1 MSSAAGSGHGI
12 AAADGEPF
20 SLAKNRDVQ
29 EEATMKWNIVTDS
42 SCDRFPAV
50 MQSGLARLSSVP
62 FVIRVGDRD
71 FVDDDALDTAEMLA
85 AMERCEQA
93 SHTSC
98 PAPHDWLERFEQAE
112 QSIAIT
118 ISSRLSGSMISA
130 ELAREMALER
140 WPEKRIAVLDSR
152 STGPELVL
160 CVKKICALIGAGADF
175 DTVVA
180 EADAFLRDT
189 HVAFALSSFGN
200 LVKNGRMSR
209 AVGTIARRL
218 GMWGV
223 GVGSDDGTIDVR
235 GKVRGAA
242 RAVALLLEDM
252 AAHGY
257 RGGQVV
263 ISQCHNLPLAEKLQS
278 RIRELW
284 QGADVAIVPTRGL
297 CSYYA
302 ERGGLIVSY

>member
-1 MSSAAGSGHGI
+1 
-12 AAADGEPF
+12 
-20 SLAKNRDVQ
+20 
-29 EEATMKWNIVTDS
+29 MKWNIVTDS

-50 MQSGLARLSSVP
+50 MQSGLAQLSSVP

-71 FVDDDALDTAEMLA
+71 FVDDDALDTAEMLD

-93 SHTSC
+93 SHTFC

-189 HVAFALSSFGN
+189 HVAFALSSFEN
-200 LVKNGRMSR
+200 LVKNG
-209 AVGTIARRL
+209 AIPACET
-218 GMWGV
+218 V
-223 GVGSDDGTIDVR
+223 GVIFNRIQGDNRTLEELQKLVGLPVLGIVPYDQTLQNFDAQGKTLLELSDETP
-235 GKVRGAA
+235 
-242 RAVALLLEDM
+242 AVAAVKKFVDKLM
-252 AAHGY
+252 A
-257 RGGQVV
+257 
-263 ISQCHNLPLAEKLQS
+263 
-278 RIRELW
+278 
-284 QGADVAIVPTRGL
+284 
-297 CSYYA
+297 
-302 ERGGLIVSY
+302 

>member
-20 SLAKNRDVQ
+20 SLAQNRDVQ

-50 MQSGLARLSSVP
+50 MQSGLAQLSSVP

-71 FVDDDALDTAEMLA
+71 FVDDDALDTVEMLD

-209 AVGTIARRL
+209 AVGTI
-218 GMWGV
+218 
-223 GVGSDDGTIDVR
+223 DVR